1 MKLNNRQEL
10 CKAMEYPIQDT
21 YDIRRTLDTKPVFYD
36 DLEPETQINII
47 DPYQGDVQINLSMNS
62 TKTLIEKLQAIYF
75 YNLFEESK

>member
-10 CKAMEYPIQDT
+10 YKAMEYPIKDT
-21 YDIRRTLDTKPVFYD
+21 YDSRRILETKPVFYD
-36 DLEPETQINII
+36 NLEPETQINIT
-47 DPYQGDVQINLSMNS
+47 DPLQGDVQINLSMNS